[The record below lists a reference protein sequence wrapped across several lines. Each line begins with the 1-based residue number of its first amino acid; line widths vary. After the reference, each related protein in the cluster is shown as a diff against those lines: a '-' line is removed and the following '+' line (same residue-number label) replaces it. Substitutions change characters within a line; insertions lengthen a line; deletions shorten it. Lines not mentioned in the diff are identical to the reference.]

1 MKRSGFKR
9 PQLERKPVVHAPLDP
24 KFRRQV
30 TMASNLSDEAAVSIE
45 KTEREEN
52 PHYRAMARDK
62 DCMLLVP
69 GVCTFDRSTV
79 VLAHSNWHDKA
90 AARKA
95 SDYWGVWACYGC
107 HSWLD
112 QGKAI
117 EAQKKVAFARGLE
130 RMKVEL
136 KKIVHDPTQKVR
148 DRDAAAW
155 SLERIRASA
164 SDLA

>member
-1 MKRSGFKR
+1 MLRRTGFKR
-9 PQLERKPVVHAPLDP
+9 PQIKRKPVVHVPLDP
-24 KFRRQV
+24 KFRRPV
-30 TMASNLSDEAAVSIE
+30 TMATDLAVEPVVTIE

-69 GVCTFDRSTV
+69 GTCTFDRSTV
-79 VLAHSNWHDKA
+79 VLAHSNWHDKG

-112 QGKAI
+112 QGKAL
-117 EAQKKVAFARGLE
+117 EAQKKAAFAQGLK
-130 RMKVEL
+130 RMAVEL
-136 KKIVHDPTQKVR
+136 EKIAADPMQKAR
-148 DRDAAAW
+148 DREAATWA
-155 SLERIRASA
+155 LDRLKQQPAP
-164 SDLA
+164 